1 MFAKLQVPLFF
12 CLQNTHLFLIS
23 GLFPMQSPFPIT
35 LFLQLLKWLVPVHPW
50 GLCKSLVLIIKIHFF
65 SFLAH
70 RKLYKPVFLKIRP
83 SHVTWPV
90 LANYMKTYVIFS
102 GQKPLRASAQVIFSF
117 IALATRE
124 AYVATESLW
133 FCLPEKTWWTKF
145 PDILC
150 WTLGYI
156 VWREINLCLLS
167 KQGFPCSSVV
177 KESTC
182 NEETW
187 VWSLGWEAPLEKG
200 KATHSSIL
208 A

>member
-1 MFAKLQVPLFF
+1 MFTKLQVTLFF

-23 GLFPMQSPFPIT
+23 GLFPMRSPFPRT
-35 LFLQLLKWLVPVHPW
+35 LFLQFLKWLVPVHPW

-70 RKLYKPVFLKIRP
+70 RKLHKPVFLKIRP
-83 SHVTWPV
+83 SHAMWPV
-90 LANYMKTYVIFS
+90 LANHMKTYVIS
-102 GQKPLRASAQVIFSF
+102 RQKPLRVSVQVISF
-117 IALATRE
+117 IALATME
-124 AYVATESLW
+124 KYVATESLW
-133 FCLPEKTWWTKF
+133 FWLPEKTWWTKF
-145 PDILC
+145 PDTLC
-150 WTLGYI
+150 WTPGYI

-167 KQGFPCSSVV
+167 KQGFPCGSVV
-177 KESTC
+177 KESIC

-187 VWSLGWEAPLEKG
+187 VPSLGWEDPLERG